1 MAVPIVLDLRN
12 PGLKQ
17 RHWDRVQEVLGV
29 KNIRD
34 KSFTLGMLLDL
45 NVVGGMALITSPPP
59 SLTPFLLTLLFILLG
74 WIFMLFYV
82 VRELISN
89 ISLEATKEA
98 LLEDLIKKVC
108 YSLY

>member
-1 MAVPIVLDLRN
+1 MALPIVLDLRN

-34 KSFTLGMLLDL
+34 KSFTLGNLLDL
-45 NVVGGMALITSPPP
+45 NVVGGIIIIINIIIDIVCL
-59 SLTPFLLTLLFILLG
+59 ILL
-74 WIFMLFYV
+74 LLV
-82 VRELISN
+82 KELIGN

-98 LLEDLIKKVC
+98 LLEEMIKKVGITPP
-108 YSLY
+108 SVSSIFFLFF

>member
-1 MAVPIVLDLRN
+1 MALPIVLDLRN

-45 NVVGGMALITSPPP
+45 NVVGGNIPYLLP
-59 SLTPFLLTLLFILLG
+59 LLTLDYQILFHLSR
-74 WIFMLFYV
+74 M
-82 VRELISN
+82 
-89 ISLEATKEA
+89 
-98 LLEDLIKKVC
+98 
-108 YSLY
+108 